1 MITDFNQLDLNKRY
15 SYADY
20 LTWMFD
26 DRVELFKG
34 WVKKMSPAPNRGH
47 QRISWQMTIEIGTY
61 LKDKPCAAFSAP
73 FDVRLI
79 GKLKSKKVK
88 EDDSIYTVVQPDIC
102 VICDESKLD
111 DRGCLGAPDWI
122 IEIVSPGNTK
132 KEVDDKF
139 EIYEENGVR
148 EYWIVQPTDETV
160 TVFDLNNNKYRFR
173 KIYNNVDK
181 APVGIFTDF
190 VVNLS
195 EVFKK

>member
-34 WVKKMSPAPNRGH
+34 WVKKMSPAPNRSH
-47 QRISWQMTIEIGTY
+47 QKISWNMAFEIAGY
-61 LKDKPCAAFSAP
+61 LKDKPCSAFSAP

-111 DRGCLGAPDWI
+111 ERGCLGAPDWI

-190 VVNLS
+190 EVNLT

>member
-1 MITDFNQLDLNKRY
+1 MITDFKQLDINKRY
-15 SYADY
+15 TYADY

-26 DRVELFKG
+26 ERVELFKG
-34 WVKKMSPAPNRGH
+34 WVKKMSPAPNMSH
-47 QRISWQMTIEIGTY
+47 QKISWNLSYEIAGY

-79 GKLKSKKVK
+79 GKFQGKNAK
-88 EDDSIYTVVQPDIC
+88 EDSSVYTVVQPDIC
-102 VICDESKLD
+102 VICDKSKLD
-111 DRGCLGAPDWI
+111 ERGCMGAPDWI

-139 EIYEENGVR
+139 EIYEENAVK

-160 TVFDLNNNKYRFR
+160 TVFDLVDNKYRFR

-181 APVGIFTDF
+181 APVATFPDF
-190 VVNLS
+190 NVNLV